1 MGDEAAGDR
10 TRVTAEGKRDRKRK
24 GEREKTK
31 ERETGKGG
39 AEPKSNL
46 PKDRIDRA
54 CNRTCN
60 VSKFLA
66 ASRFVPSA
74 MVI

>member
-10 TRVTAEGKRDRKRK
+10 MRVTAEGKRDRKRK
-24 GEREKTK
+24 GEREK
-31 ERETGKGG
+31 TGKGG